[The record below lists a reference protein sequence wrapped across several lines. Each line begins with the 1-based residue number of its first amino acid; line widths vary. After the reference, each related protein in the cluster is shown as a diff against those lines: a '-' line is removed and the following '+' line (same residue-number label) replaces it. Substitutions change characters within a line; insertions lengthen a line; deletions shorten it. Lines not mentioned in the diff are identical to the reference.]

1 MVLNH
6 SKQVCLGCD
15 FLKPDVRAACRAN
28 ASRLIYTGP
37 VDRYFAGS
45 AAAQARATIIAP
57 LYIENTYR
65 VLLCLFLTPTYRVS
79 VHSSTARSASSS
91 RWR

>member
-1 MVLNH
+1 MVLNR

-28 ASRLIYTGP
+28 AGRLIYTGP
-37 VDRYFAGS
+37 IDRYFAGS

-57 LYIENTYR
+57 L
-65 VLLCLFLTPTYRVS
+65 
-79 VHSSTARSASSS
+79 
-91 RWR
+91 